1 MQYNRQPDRRPMS
14 AANKLAIFVIVLV
27 IFGAGAASIFL
38 NNRDSGGAL
47 LGSQPTPTP
56 GIVPGLADVQ
66 NRAADAAATP
76 EPTGTPA
83 VLVTPEPTGTPVPNF
98 QMTPTPSEVPTL
110 KLNSSGEEVRALQ
123 ERLIELGYLK
133 EGANDAQYGKGT
145 QNAVKAFQAA
155 NGLGADGAA
164 GPKTLTLLFSGDAK
178 RKPE

>member
-1 MQYNRQPDRRPMS
+1 MS

-47 LGSQPTPTP
+47 LGNQPTPTP
-56 GIVPGLADVQ
+56 GIVPGIADVQ
-66 NRAADAAATP
+66 NRTAEAAATP

-110 KLNSSGEEVRALQ
+110 KLNSSGEEVRTLQ

-145 QNAVKAFQAA
+145 QNAVKAFRPPMAWA
-155 NGLGADGAA
+155 LTGL
-164 GPKTLTLLFSGDAK
+164 PVL
-178 RKPE
+178 RR

>member
-47 LGSQPTPTP
+47 QGSQLTPTP
-56 GIVPGLADVQ
+56 GIVPGIADVQ
-66 NRAADAAATP
+66 NRAAEAAATP

-98 QMTPTPSEVPTL
+98 QMTPTPTL

-133 EGANDAQYGKGT
+133 EGANDAQFGKGT

-164 GPKTLTLLFSGDAK
+164 GPKTLTLLFSNDAK